1 MSIMKNAVA
10 TVAHYLPDAKR
21 DPLIDREG
29 FLGKPF
35 DRVDAEVKVKG
46 EARFTAEFEFDNLAY
61 ATPVYS
67 TIAKGKVSRIHTT
80 EAQRASGVIEI
91 FTYKNIPK
99 MKAPPLVDLS
109 DLKKGMAASDLPIM
123 QDGKVHWDGQPVA
136 IVVAETLEQAEHAAS
151 LVKVD
156 YSASTPQVSFET
168 AKSKAKQPPDVMG
181 EPAEIKIGDAEKAL
195 NEADAK
201 VDHVYRTPRHNHNAI
216 EPHATIAY
224 WTEDGTLVVLD
235 ATQCLLRE
243 PIGGFPRDNCHL
255 VRKGLR

>member
-1 MSIMKNAVA
+1 VRRNNYSESRRV
-10 TVAHYLPDAKR
+10 R
-21 DPLIDREG
+21 ID
-29 FLGKPF
+29 
-35 DRVDAEVKVKG
+35 D
-46 EARFTAEFEFDNLAY
+46 LAY

-67 TIAKGKVSRIHTT
+67 TIARGKASCIDTT
-80 EAQRASGVIEI
+80 EAKRANGVIEI
-91 FTYKNIPK
+91 FTYKNIPR

-123 QDGKVHWDGQPVA
+123 QDAKVHWDGQPVA
-136 IVVAETLEQAEHAAS
+136 IVVAETLEQAEHVAS
-151 LVKVD
+151 LVKVE
-156 YSASTPQVSFET
+156 YSAGIPDISFEA

-195 NEADAK
+195 KEADAK
-201 VDHVYRTPRHNHNAI
+201 VDHVYRTPRYNHNAI
-216 EPHATIAY
+216 EPHASIAY